1 MGILEGAGREAD
13 PARGSEYVSGN
24 KYANRIG
31 GEGRKVDNRYG
42 TEKGAPANLQLC
54 LGWRWR
60 EGRMNSRGQ
69 EG

>member
-24 KYANRIG
+24 KYADGIG
-31 GEGRKVDNRYG
+31 GEGRKLDDRYV

-54 LGWRWR
+54 LGWMWW
-60 EGRMNSRGQ
+60 EGRMNYRGQ